1 MSKEKIERYRELVE
15 KVQLCHEKLDK
26 AQFDIV
32 EHREVSKAL
41 TAALYRTADEQYRTA
56 DEQAAKAQKIDDELL
71 SKERAI
77 IREQNLM
84 VRELNKVS
92 HEIML
97 SIPNFWGNE

>member
-26 AQFDIV
+26 AQFDLV

-41 TAALYRTADEQYRTA
+41 TAALYRTADEQ
-56 DEQAAKAQKIDDELL
+56 AAKAQKIDNELL